1 MLGFQNQICQLS
13 FLREDILLWAICP
26 PFSTFIL
33 PVGGHG
39 RIKKIKRNLLTD
51 FSFKSA

>member
-13 FLREDILLWAICP
+13 FLREDIFLWAICP
-26 PFSTFIL
+26 SFSTFIL

-39 RIKKIKRNLLTD
+39 KIKKIKRNLLTD
-51 FSFKSA
+51 FSFKSV